1 MTIYDERKA
10 EMDAAMDAVRTHAEA
25 SRQGTSLEMLLDLAA
40 VQAALNEGDEAPWM
54 VGSLSVFSRV
64 THAHA

>member
-1 MTIYDERKA
+1 MQSER
-10 EMDAAMDAVRTHAEA
+10 MQ
-25 SRQGTSLEMLLDLAA
+25 RQVDKGNPLEMLLDLAA